1 MGGTHDQLIGAEF
14 GRYRIAEFIGE
25 GGMALVYRAVLEGP
39 LGFSR
44 SVAIKQI
51 RTDREHGA
59 ERRLRS
65 LINEARLGGKLSHP
79 NVVDVLEFGESDSGF
94 YIVMEYVDGPTL
106 AHLLRQC
113 RERGVILPRKNA
125 MQIIA
130 EVSRGLAYAHE
141 LEDETGQQVGLIHRD
156 LKPGNILIG
165 GAGQA
170 MVADFGLAKS
180 DANLFQSTTV
190 EAKGTP
196 AYMSPE
202 QVTCKELTPAS
213 DLFSL
218 GSILYELLRG
228 EPLFV
233 GEHLLQI
240 AQKITVSPMEEE
252 LAWMREQVPYAA
264 LLFEQL
270 TAKDPADRPS
280 SAREVEHQLN
290 EIVRG
295 FPSEGSL
302 SDYVDWLE
310 HAAPGD
316 VPPSGSGEYT
326 TPTPGSWSDGG
337 TPAAAVSPE
346 SNPPGHSGDVKIAAG
361 GRRNRI
367 WLLALLLLILGALGF
382 GWAMG
387 WYQGRDG
394 VERAHRRALR
404 AEARGQAQVERQA
417 RKDAVR
423 SDPDPDPAGPEF
435 GAVEPDDESVTPVG
449 LAVVDPVPPKNEGPA
464 AGGGGAPVT
473 VVAEE
478 ALAPLMI
485 QCMPWCD
492 QIQVDG
498 EVWGGSPVLDRSTTV
513 GHHEIRLHAA
523 TGAEANVSLE
533 VTADGAKLCWD
544 FELGGAC
551 TSP

>member
-1 MGGTHDQLIGAEF
+1 MSKQTIPLSIELATGWK
-14 GRYRIAEFIGE
+14 
-25 GGMALVYRAVLEGP
+25 AL
-39 LGFSR
+39 
-44 SVAIKQI
+44 
-51 RTDREHGA
+51 
-59 ERRLRS
+59 
-65 LINEARLGGKLSHP
+65 
-79 NVVDVLEFGESDSGF
+79 
-94 YIVMEYVDGPTL
+94 
-106 AHLLRQC
+106 
-113 RERGVILPRKNA
+113 
-125 MQIIA
+125 
-130 EVSRGLAYAHE
+130 
-141 LEDETGQQVGLIHRD
+141 GLIRHEI
-156 LKPGNILIG
+156 GIGMTATILSFIM
-165 GAGQA
+165 GA
-170 MVADFGLAKS
+170 MR
-180 DANLFQSTTV
+180 
-190 EAKGTP
+190 
-196 AYMSPE
+196 
-202 QVTCKELTPAS
+202 
-213 DLFSL
+213 
-218 GSILYELLRG
+218 RG
-228 EPLFV
+228 EPF
-233 GEHLLQI
+233 GHLPKPADRCEILSRKQI
-240 AQKITVSPMEEE
+240 APAILLYKALCERMDTADALVLTRKVAIEGARVFLRRMVGILQ
-252 LAWMREQVPYAA
+252 RET
-264 LLFEQL
+264 FEQL

-513 GHHEIRLHAA
+513 GHHEIRLHSA